1 MINDD
6 PSMRGDIL
14 EELMMD
20 RDDHN
25 DRAND
30 GFPSHFSYWKKFANR
45 KNSLRRFLIDSFNR
59 NEILSLK
66 K

>member
-30 GFPSHFSYWKKFANR
+30 GFPSHFSY
-45 KNSLRRFLIDSFNR
+45 
-59 NEILSLK
+59 
-66 K
+66 